1 MSKVIERTTQL
12 FEAWADMVDNDFI
25 NKSIVRTVIAE
36 SWERS
41 RAQGIDPKVKRII
54 TDTKDFTLLS
64 QGKEE
69 FVKIALPIMK
79 HLYQLVEGS
88 GFIVTLADED
98 GYILQTI
105 GDQEVL
111 ERANKQNSLVKG
123 ANWSEESIGTNAI
136 GTTLLIGTSLQIF
149 ASEHYWVGSHEWTCS
164 AAPIRNPSGKII
176 GVLNMSGT
184 FEKVHSHTLG
194 MVDAAAN
201 SIENILRIN
210 EINDKLAVANEYKNT
225 IIETM
230 VTGVFSVNR
239 IFEITQMN
247 NKARQILALP
257 EGDFIGYTVAEI
269 IGTKQPLAK
278 KIFNYSNCNDEEI
291 HLETKKGR
299 FHCTVT
305 CKPITIDGEN
315 VGVLVILS
323 EIKNVRQLVR
333 KMVGAEAKFTFDDLL
348 GKNPSLLKIKE
359 NAKIAA
365 SSVSNVLLLGE
376 SGTGKELFAQ
386 AIHNESSRHQGP
398 FVAVNC
404 AALPRELVGSE
415 LFGYTDGAFTGAKRG
430 GSPGKFELADGGT
443 LFLDEIGEMPL
454 EMQAYLLRAIQEK
467 QITRI
472 GGQTEIPVD
481 VRVIAATNRNLW
493 DEIFKGNFRQD
504 LFFRLNVFTIN
515 LLPLREFKDDI
526 PELVN
531 FFMQKF
537 NKRLGKQVETIDHMV
552 IKSLCNYSWPGN
564 VRELE
569 NIMERAVNFC
579 QGKVIQQINF
589 PEYITVNSDTVEMET
604 SLSTIKENERELIIR
619 FVNMCNGNL
628 SSVAKKLGISRPTL
642 YSKLKIY
649 NIEPNRLLNKV

>member
-1 MSKVIERTTQL
+1 MSQVVQLTTQL
-12 FEAWADMVDNDFI
+12 YEAWVNMANNGLI
-25 NKSIVRTVIAE
+25 NSSIIRPVIAD
-36 SWERS
+36 SWKRS
-41 RAQGIDPKVKRII
+41 QSLAVNPKVTRMILKEI
-54 TDTKDFTLLS
+54 KDFRLS
-64 QGKEE
+64 QEQKVFLE
-69 FVKIALPIMK
+69 ISIPIMR

-88 GFIVTLADED
+88 GFIVALADRD
-98 GYILQTI
+98 GYILEAI
-105 GDQEVL
+105 GDQDVL
-111 ERANKQNSLVKG
+111 ERANKKNSLVKG

-136 GTTLLIGTSLQIF
+136 GTAFRIGASLQVF
-149 ASEHYWVGSHEWTCS
+149 AAEHYWVGAHEWTCS
-164 AAPIRNPSGKII
+164 GAPIRNPSGKII
-176 GVLNMSGT
+176 GVLSMSGN

-210 EINDKLAVANEYKNT
+210 EINEKLAVANEYKNT

-230 VTGVFSVNR
+230 VTGIFSVNR
-239 IFEITQMN
+239 VGEITQMN
-247 NKARQILALP
+247 NKARQMLELP
-257 EGDFIGYTVAEI
+257 EADFIGCSVAEI
-269 IGTKQPLAK
+269 LGTKQTLAK
-278 KIFNYSNCNDEEI
+278 KIFSYSNCTDEEI
-291 HLETKKGR
+291 HLETRKGKL
-299 FHCTVT
+299 HCTVT
-305 CKPITIDGEN
+305 CKPIKINGEN
-315 VGVLVILS
+315 IGVVVILS

-348 GKNPSLLKIKE
+348 GKNPSLQQIKE

-376 SGTGKELFAQ
+376 SGTGKEVFAQ
-386 AIHNESSRHQGP
+386 AIHNESSRRQGP

-415 LFGYTDGAFTGAKRG
+415 LFGYTEGAFTGAKRG

-454 EMQAYLLRAIQEK
+454 EMQAFLLRALQEK

-472 GGQTEIPVD
+472 GGHTVIPVD

-493 DEIFKGNFRQD
+493 DEISKGNFRQD

-537 NKRLGKQVETIDHMV
+537 NKRLGKQVESIDPLVMERL
-552 IKSLCNYSWPGN
+552 SNYSWPGN
-564 VRELE
+564 IRELE
-569 NIMERAVNFC
+569 NLMERAINLC
-579 QGKVIQQINF
+579 QGKVIQAVNF
-589 PEYITVNSDTVEMET
+589 PEYITVNGDTVE
-604 SLSTIKENERELIIR
+604 SGLSTIKENERELIIR
-619 FVNMCNGNL
+619 FINLCNGNL

-642 YSKLKIY
+642 YSKLKSY
-649 NIEPNRLLNKV
+649 KIELSRY